1 MERFDGRVAVVT
13 GGAGG
18 VGRALGERF
27 AQEGMK
33 VVLADV
39 FVEPLEEA
47 VAGLRADG
55 HEVTGVVTDVTE
67 FSSVERLADAAYG
80 AYGAVHILCNN
91 AGVGAGAEG
100 RIWDHTLNDWGWGLA
115 VNLWGVIHGIKAFV
129 PRMLASLGD
138 GDEGHVV
145 NTSSGNG
152 GIAPLTS
159 TAIYSTTKAA
169 VTTVTEV
176 LYGQLKAVGAPIG
189 ASVLFP
195 GPKVLRTGLLES
207 SSKRPSKW
215 ANDAPRKTPYTTI
228 ESFEARMRAAGIE
241 PEYTPVEAVAEE
253 ALAGIRGGR
262 FWILPASERTDETI
276 RLRADSMLGRSTP
289 TYLEELR

>member
-1 MERFDGRVAVVT
+1 MDHFAGRVAVVT

-18 VGRALGERF
+18 IGRALGERF
-27 AQEGMK
+27 AAAGMR

-39 FVEPLEEA
+39 FAEPLDEA
-47 VAGLRADG
+47 VEAVRAGGA
-55 HEVTGVVTDVTE
+55 EAVGVVTDVSD
-67 FSSVERLADAAYG
+67 FASVSALADAAYE
-80 AYGAVHILCNN
+80 AFGAVHVLCNN

-100 RIWDHTLNDWGWGLA
+100 KIWDHTLNDWGWGLA

-129 PRMLASLGD
+129 PRMLDG

-159 TAIYSTTKAA
+159 TAIYATTKAG
-169 VTTVTEV
+169 VTTITEV
-176 LYGQLKAVGAPIG
+176 LYGQLRSVDARIG

-207 SSKRPSKW
+207 SSKRPERW
-215 ANDAPRKTPYTTI
+215 ANAEPRRTPYTTI
-228 ESFEARMRAAGIE
+228 ESFEARLRAAGIE
-241 PEYTPVEAVAEE
+241 PDYTPVEAVAEE
-253 ALAGIRGGR
+253 AFQAIRENR
-262 FWILPASERTDETI
+262 FWILPASQRTDRVI
-276 RLRADSMLGRSTP
+276 RARAESMLERSAPT
-289 TYLEELR
+289 TYLEDLR

>member
-1 MERFDGRVAVVT
+1 MEELAGRVAVVT

-18 VGRALGERF
+18 IGRALGERF
-27 AQEGMK
+27 AREGMR

-39 FVEPLEEA
+39 FADPLDEA
-47 VAGLRADG
+47 VASLRGAG
-55 HEVTGVVTDVTE
+55 HDAIGVVTDVSDDE
-67 FSSVERLADAAYG
+67 SVHRLADEAYA
-80 AYGAVHILCNN
+80 AYGAVHVLCNN

-115 VNLWGVIHGIKAFV
+115 VNLWGVIHGIRAFV
-129 PRMLASLGD
+129 PRMLEG

-159 TAIYSTTKAA
+159 TAIYATTKAA

-176 LYGQLKAVGAPIG
+176 LYGQLRAVGSRIS

-207 SSKRPSKW
+207 SSKRPARW
-215 ANDAPRKTPYTTI
+215 ANDAPRSTPYTTI
-228 ESFEARMRAAGIE
+228 ESFEARLRAAGIE
-241 PEYTPVEAVAEE
+241 PEYTPVELVAEE
-253 ALAGIRGGR
+253 ALAAIREDR
-262 FWILPASERTDETI
+262 FWILPASERTDATI
-276 RLRADSMLGRSTP
+276 RARSESMLHRSPP
-289 TYLEELR
+289 TYLEDLR

>member
-1 MERFDGRVAVVT
+1 MEELAGRVAVVT

-27 AQEGMK
+27 AAEGMR

-39 FVEPLEEA
+39 FAEPLEEA
-47 VAGLRADG
+47 VAAVRDRGA
-55 HEVTGVVTDVTE
+55 EAIGVVTDV
-67 FSSVERLADAAYG
+67 SDLASVEHLADAAYD
-80 AYGAVHILCNN
+80 AFGAVHVLCNN

-100 RIWDHTLNDWGWGLA
+100 HIWDHTPNDWGWGLA

-129 PRMLASLGD
+129 PRMLEAGE
-138 GDEGHVV
+138 EGHVV

-159 TAIYSTTKAA
+159 TAIYATTKAA

-176 LYGQLKAVGAPIG
+176 LYGQLRAVGSPIG

-195 GPKVLRTGLLES
+195 GPKVLRPACWS
-207 SSKRPSKW
+207 R
-215 ANDAPRKTPYTTI
+215 
-228 ESFEARMRAAGIE
+228 
-241 PEYTPVEAVAEE
+241 
-253 ALAGIRGGR
+253 
-262 FWILPASERTDETI
+262 PASARAVGSTTRPAGRRTPPSSRSRPGCGPPGSSPTTRRWRPWPRRPWRHPGGPVLDPA
-276 RLRADSMLGRSTP
+276 RQRAHRPHHPRPGRVDAGRSAP
-289 TYLEELR
+289 TYLEDLR

>member
-1 MERFDGRVAVVT
+1 MRELRGRVAVVT
-13 GGAGG
+13 GGGG
-18 VGRALGERF
+18 GIGRALGERF
-27 AQEGMK
+27 AAEGMR

-39 FVEPLEEA
+39 LAGPLDDA
-47 VAGLRADG
+47 VAELRADG
-55 HEVTGVVTDVTE
+55 HDVTGVVTDVGD
-67 FSSVERLADAAYG
+67 FDSVQHLADTAYDT
-80 AYGAVHILCNN
+80 YGAVHVLCNN

-129 PRMLASLGD
+129 PRMLAG

-159 TAIYSTTKAA
+159 TAIYATTKAA

-176 LYGQLKAVGAPIG
+176 LYGQLRAVDSRIG
-189 ASVLFP
+189 VSVLFP

-207 SSKRPSKW
+207 ASKRPEHW
-215 ANDAPRKTPYTTI
+215 ANDTPRTTPFTTV
-228 ESFEARMRAAGIE
+228 ESFEARLRAAGIE
-241 PEYTPVEAVAEE
+241 PDYTPVEAVAEE
-253 ALAGIRGGR
+253 TVVAVREGR
-262 FWILPASERTDETI
+262 FWILPASERTDRTI
-276 RLRADSMLGRSTP
+276 RARADSMLARSAP
-289 TYLEELR
+289 TYLEDLR

>member
-1 MERFDGRVAVVT
+1 MHAFAGRVAVVT

-27 AQEGMK
+27 AVAGMK

-39 FVEPLEEA
+39 VAEPLDRT
-47 VAGLRADG
+47 VAELRDAG
-55 HEVTGVVTDVTE
+55 HEVTGVVTDVTD
-67 FSSVERLADAAYG
+67 FASVEHLADEAY
-80 AYGAVHILCNN
+80 ATYGAVHVLCNN

-100 RIWDHTLNDWGWGLA
+100 KIWDHTLNDWGWGLA

-129 PRMLASLGD
+129 PRMLAA

-159 TAIYSTTKAA
+159 TAVYATTKAA

-176 LYGQLKAVGAPIG
+176 LYGQLRAVDSRIG
-189 ASVLFP
+189 VSVLFP

-207 SSKRPSKW
+207 SSKRPERW
-215 ANDAPRKTPYTTI
+215 ANDVPRSTPYTTI
-228 ESFEARMRAAGIE
+228 ESFEARLRAAGIE
-241 PEYTPVEAVAEE
+241 PDYTPVEAVAEE
-253 ALAGIRGGR
+253 AFQGIRDGR
-262 FWILPASERTDETI
+262 FWILPESERTDQRI
-276 RLRADSMLGRSTP
+276 RARAESMLDRSTP
-289 TYLEELR
+289 TYMEDLP

>member
-1 MERFDGRVAVVT
+1 MQDFAGRVAVVT

-18 VGRALGERF
+18 VGQALGARF
-27 AQEGMK
+27 AAEGMK

-39 FVEPLEEA
+39 FPEPLQEA
-47 VAGLRADG
+47 VAGLRAAG
-55 HEVTGVVTDVTE
+55 HDVTGVVTDVTD
-67 FSSVERLADAAYG
+67 FASVERLADEAY
-80 AYGAVHILCNN
+80 ATYGAVHLLCNN

-129 PRMLASLGD
+129 PRMLAG

-159 TAIYSTTKAA
+159 TAIYATTKAA

-176 LYGQLKAVGAPIG
+176 LYGQLKAVDSRIG
-189 ASVLFP
+189 VSVLYP

-207 SSKRPSKW
+207 SSKRPEAW
-215 ANDAPRKTPYTTI
+215 ANEQPRVTPYTTI
-228 ESFEARMRAAGIE
+228 ESFEARLRAAGIE
-241 PEYTPVEAVAEE
+241 PDYTPVESVAEE
-253 ALAGIRGGR
+253 ALAGIREGR
-262 FWILPASERTDETI
+262 FWILPASERTDRTI
-276 RLRADSMLGRSTP
+276 QARAESMLERSAP
-289 TYLEELR
+289 TYLEDLR

>member
-1 MERFDGRVAVVT
+1 MEDLAGRVAVVT

-18 VGRALGERF
+18 IGRALGERF
-27 AQEGMK
+27 ALEGMR
-33 VVLADV
+33 VVLADLV
-39 FVEPLEEA
+39 AEPLGRA
-47 VAGLRADG
+47 VAELRGAG
-55 HEVTGVVTDVTE
+55 HEVTGVVTDVTDLT
-67 FSSVERLADAAYG
+67 SVERLRDEAYG
-80 AYGAVHILCNN
+80 TYGAVHVLCNN

-100 RIWDHTLNDWGWGLA
+100 RVWDHTVNDWGWGLA

-129 PRMLASLGD
+129 PAMIDA

-159 TAIYSTTKAA
+159 TAIYATTKAA

-176 LYGQLKAVGAPIG
+176 LYGQLRAAGARIG

-207 SSKRPSKW
+207 SSKRPERW
-215 ANDAPRKTPYTTI
+215 ANDQPRTTPYTTI
-228 ESFEARMRAAGIE
+228 ESFEARLRAAGIE
-241 PEYTPVEAVAEE
+241 PDYTPVEAVAEE
-253 ALAGIRGGR
+253 AVAGIRAGR
-262 FWILPASERTDETI
+262 FWILPASERTDRMI
-276 RLRADSMLGRSTP
+276 RARAESMLTRSAP
-289 TYLEELR
+289 TYLEDLT

>member
-1 MERFDGRVAVVT
+1 MEELAGRVAVVT

-27 AQEGMK
+27 AAEGMR

-39 FVEPLEEA
+39 FADRLEEA
-47 VAGLRADG
+47 VAAVRDRGA
-55 HEVTGVVTDVTE
+55 EAIGVVTDVSE
-67 FSSVERLADAAYG
+67 LASVEHLADAAYD
-80 AYGAVHILCNN
+80 AFGAVHVLCNN
-91 AGVGAGAEG
+91 AGVGGGGEG
-100 RIWDHTLNDWGWGLA
+100 HIWDHTPNDWGWGLA

-129 PRMLASLGD
+129 PRMLEAGE
-138 GDEGHVV
+138 EGHVV

-159 TAIYSTTKAA
+159 TAIYATTKAA

-176 LYGQLKAVGAPIG
+176 LYGQLRAVGAPIS

-207 SSKRPSKW
+207 ASKRPERW
-215 ANDAPRKTPYTTI
+215 ANDTPRTTPYTTI

-241 PEYTPVEAVAEE
+241 PDYTPVEAVAEE
-253 ALAGIRGGR
+253 AIAGIREDR
-262 FWILPASERTDETI
+262 FWILPASDRTDRTI
-276 RLRADSMLGRSTP
+276 RARADSMLGRSAP
-289 TYLEELR
+289 TYLEDLR

>member
-1 MERFDGRVAVVT
+1 MEELAGRVAVVT

-27 AQEGMK
+27 AAEGMR

-39 FVEPLEEA
+39 FADRLEEA
-47 VAGLRADG
+47 VAAVRDRGA
-55 HEVTGVVTDVTE
+55 EAIGVVTDVSE
-67 FSSVERLADAAYG
+67 LASVEHLADAAYD
-80 AYGAVHILCNN
+80 AFGAVHVLCNN

-100 RIWDHTLNDWGWGLA
+100 HIWDHTPNDWGWGLA

-129 PRMLASLGD
+129 PRMLEAGE
-138 GDEGHVV
+138 EGHVV

-159 TAIYSTTKAA
+159 TAIYATTKAA

-176 LYGQLKAVGAPIG
+176 LYGQLRAVGAPIS

-207 SSKRPSKW
+207 ASKRPERW
-215 ANDAPRKTPYTTI
+215 ANDTPRTTPYTTI

-241 PEYTPVEAVAEE
+241 PDYTPVEAVAEE
-253 ALAGIRGGR
+253 AIAGIREDR
-262 FWILPASERTDETI
+262 FWILPASDRTDRTI
-276 RLRADSMLGRSTP
+276 RARADSMLGRSAP
-289 TYLEELR
+289 TYLEDLR

>member
-1 MERFDGRVAVVT
+1 MR
-13 GGAGG
+13 
-18 VGRALGERF
+18 
-27 AQEGMK
+27 

-39 FVEPLEEA
+39 FPDPLDEA
-47 VAGLRADG
+47 VGSLRAAG
-55 HEVTGVVTDVTE
+55 HDVTGVVTDVTE
-67 FSSVERLADAAYG
+67 YASVARLADEAYA
-80 AYGAVHILCNN
+80 AYGAVHVLCNN

-129 PRMLASLGD
+129 PRMLEAGE
-138 GDEGHVV
+138 EGHVV

-159 TAIYSTTKAA
+159 TAIYATTKAA

-176 LYGQLKAVGAPIG
+176 LYGQLRAAGSKIG

-207 SSKRPSKW
+207 SSKRPDRW
-215 ANDAPRKTPYTTI
+215 ANATPRSTPYTTI
-228 ESFEARMRAAGIE
+228 ESFEARLRAAGIE
-241 PEYTPVEAVAEE
+241 PDYTPVEAVAEE
-253 ALAGIRGGR
+253 TVAGIRDGR
-262 FWILPASERTDETI
+262 FWILPASDRTDATI
-276 RLRADSMLGRSTP
+276 RARAESMLHRSTP
-289 TYLEELR
+289 TYLEDLR

>member
-1 MERFDGRVAVVT
+1 MKDFDGRVAVIT

-18 VGRALGERF
+18 IGKALGERL
-27 AQEGMK
+27 AIAGMR

-39 FVEPLEEA
+39 FPDPLAEA
-47 VAGLRADG
+47 VNGLRDAG
-55 HEVTGVVTDVTE
+55 HEVTGVVTDVTD
-67 FSSVERLADAAYG
+67 FASVEHLRDEAY
-80 AYGAVHILCNN
+80 ATYGAVHVVCNN

-100 RIWDHTLNDWGWGLA
+100 HVWDHTINDWDWGLA

-129 PRMLASLGD
+129 PCMLEG

-152 GIAPLTS
+152 GIAPLAT
-159 TAIYSTTKAA
+159 TAIYATTKAG
-169 VTTVTEV
+169 VTTLTEV
-176 LYGQLKAVGAPIG
+176 LYGQLRAVDSHIG

-207 SSKRPSKW
+207 SSKRPERW
-215 ANDAPRKTPYTTI
+215 ANEVPRQTPYTTI

-241 PEYTPVEAVAEE
+241 PDYTPVESIAEE
-253 ALAGIRGGR
+253 AFIGIRENR
-262 FWILPASERTDETI
+262 FWILPESARTDDTIRGRAASMLDRANPDYMERT
-276 RLRADSMLGRSTP
+276 L
-289 TYLEELR
+289 